1 MQNSKRAFTLVEL
14 LAVVL
19 IVAILADIM
28 MPLLSGRI
36 EKAKWSEANAGAGI
50 IRTAVR
56 TYFIEKPLQAQTLTG
71 TLDTAAIQAVL
82 GFNPQDLAGSYF
94 VPGDYNIDSVNAQG
108 IAVITVTGGS
118 LANSPAGSYS
128 LAANGSWQKN

>member
-19 IVAILADIM
+19 IVAILAAIM

-36 EKAKWSEANAGAGI
+36 EKAKWSEANAGAG
-50 IRTAVR
+50 
-56 TYFIEKPLQAQTLTG
+56 IEKPLQAQTLTG